1 MVLMITIR
9 IKITQKPKLMRV
21 KGLIKDLN
29 LRLLCIIHFT
39 INICFLHDFR
49 LYKCT
54 RSDATLR
61 MCEDERDYENGLPNI
76 LLQFV
81 ELSGNSWIYNM
92 QSYINSKKR
101 TGCAS

>member
-1 MVLMITIR
+1 ML
-9 IKITQKPKLMRV
+9 
-21 KGLIKDLN
+21 
-29 LRLLCIIHFT
+29 
-39 INICFLHDFR
+39 LHDFR

-54 RSDATLR
+54 VCTRSDASLR

-81 ELSGNSWIYNM
+81 ELTGNTAGYMYNM
-92 QSYINSKKR
+92 HSHIIFKKR